1 MLQRKKRII
10 LFSILLISLSLNISA
25 QKRSTYYPTDTIIS
39 FKVGDYWVTP
49 DSSFEFN
56 ALVQSS
62 GDTLQIAA
70 CSDYIYF
77 PFGKL
82 TNKQS
87 LDSSLLKDFSII
99 EFKRDTF
106 TILEISPDLLWNES
120 IQLKFGDN
128 NLSLFFDNDPEAS
141 MHGYIRG
148 GQIVNDNVVFV
159 NEIKIGMSASEFYKK
174 FFVFFPKELIDKYK
188 VVKIESCV
196 LDVTHIYTF
205 INGCLSSVVFFEE

>member
-10 LFSILLISLSLNISA
+10 LFSIILISLFVKTYA
-25 QKRSTYYPTDTIIS
+25 QNGITYFPTDTTTSFII
-39 FKVGDYWVTP
+39 GNYWVTP

-56 ALVQSS
+56 ALVKSS

-70 CSDYIYF
+70 CPDYIYF

-87 LDSSLLKDFSII
+87 LERSLLKDFSII
-99 EFKRDTF
+99 EYKRDTF
-106 TILEISPDLLWNES
+106 TILEISPELLWNES

-174 FFVFFPKELIDKYK
+174 FFDFFPKELIDKYK